1 MQHFKFSNDFMK
13 QLFSKISLENKRSS
27 IVGNFNLNLIKYRQI
42 TGVNQFLES
51 MLTNNFILQITLQT
65 QIDQKS
71 ATFIHNIFLNY
82 HEHQCISGNLTTY
95 ISHHL
100 PQFII
105 VENLLENIIDRND
118 DQIEHRDYNNFN
130 KDSFTRDIDE
140 KDWSLAT
147 GNTNVNLNFE
157 IFLRLIEKIIDKDA
171 PLKK

>member
-1 MQHFKFSNDFMK
+1 M
-13 QLFSKISLENKRSS
+13 S
-27 IVGNFNLNLIKYRQI
+27 INV
-42 TGVNQFLES
+42 FLV
-51 MLTNNFILQITLQT
+51 
-65 QIDQKS
+65 
-71 ATFIHNIFLNY
+71 
-82 HEHQCISGNLTTY
+82 

-118 DQIEHRDYNNFN
+118 GQIENRDYNNFN
-130 KDSFTRDIDE
+130 KDSFKRDIDE

-157 IFLRLIEKIIDKDA
+157 IFLRLIGKIIDKDA